1 MRSGFLAR
9 AVILGALVL
18 AASAC
23 RRSEVPAGAAGSA
36 TAMGDWSSWQDLG
49 PLVEVARSHAG
60 KTTVAVLEETSEL
73 LRAGKPLSADR
84 RLSKAADSSDRDWI
98 AVARANVAAMNFTVC
113 IRGVAWRLEDGKRG
127 AQTDRAADYSEETRL
142 SAGDISVEATLTNL
156 DAAVASPVE
165 ALATQAR
172 VARARVTAFAN
183 RCAPNEDVASLSQ
196 QTLEA
201 DLATLAAE
209 GNLTPD
215 LAYLWAGVQMQRFS
229 GAAARPFLVQ
239 AKEGGFDHPAVTY
252 MLGIIALEA
261 RDLDVADGYA
271 VDAVRRY
278 AELGDT
284 EQEAQSIFLRGE
296 VAAARGDG
304 KAARKHYESA
314 LKKMPHH
321 VPALLQIAAIV
332 VNEKGELE
340 AVRTLHAALPRFLP
354 GKGPLDEGR
363 AREAAANLET
373 LVIMT
378 EDPHLAQ
385 LVRDALLD
393 DIDSEPDAMRRGL
406 RYFYAATLDVRL
418 REYDIARGHGAL
430 AKEEFAET
438 DVPSPIDVQQ
448 FLDRLTEAAG

>member
-1 MRSGFLAR
+1 MRSVSIAR
-9 AVILGALVL
+9 ALFALALVL
-18 AASAC
+18 GGAAC

-36 TAMGDWSSWQDLG
+36 TAMGDWNSWQDLS
-49 PLVEVARSHAG
+49 PLLEVARSHTSKG
-60 KTTVAVLEETSEL
+60 TVAVLEETAEL
-73 LRAGKPLSADR
+73 LRDGKPLSADR
-84 RLSKAADSSDRDWI
+84 RLSKAADSADRDWI

-142 SAGDISVEATLTNL
+142 SAGDISVEALLTNL
-156 DAAVASPVE
+156 DAAVASPVK

-239 AKEGGFDHPAVTY
+239 AKDGGFDHPAVTY
-252 MLGIIALEA
+252 MLGIIALEG
-261 RDLDVADGYA
+261 RELDVAEGYA
-271 VDAVRRY
+271 VDAQKRY
-278 AELGDT
+278 AQLGDT
-284 EQEAQSIFLRGE
+284 PQEAQSIFLRGE

-304 KAARKHYESA
+304 KTARKHYEAA

-321 VPALLQIAAIV
+321 VPALLQIAAIIV
-332 VNEKGELE
+332 DEKGERE
-340 AVRTLHAALPRFLP
+340 AVRTLSTALHRFLP
-354 GKGPLDEGR
+354 GKGPLDEPR

-373 LVIMT
+373 LVVMT
-378 EDPHLAQ
+378 EEPHLAQ

-430 AKEEFAET
+430 AKQEFAET
-438 DVPSPIDVQQ
+438 EVPSPIDVQE

>member
-1 MRSGFLAR
+1 MRPGFLVR
-9 AVILGALVL
+9 AVILGALIIW
-18 AASAC
+18 APGC
-23 RRSEVPAGAAGSA
+23 RRTTVPGGAAGAA
-36 TAMGDWSSWQDLG
+36 TAMGDWASWQDLT
-49 PLVEVARSHAG
+49 PFVEVARTHAG
-60 KTTVAVLEETSEL
+60 KTTIGVLEETSKL

-84 RLSKAADSSDRDWI
+84 RLSKAADSADRDWI

-127 AQTDRAADYSEETRL
+127 EQTDRAADYSEETRL

-165 ALATQAR
+165 ALSTQAR

-183 RCAPNEDVASLSQ
+183 RCAPNDDVAALSQ

-271 VDAVRRY
+271 IDAVRRY

-284 EQEAQSIFLRGE
+284 QQEAQSVFLRGE
-296 VAAARGDG
+296 VAAAKGDG
-304 KAARKHYESA
+304 KAARKHYEAA

-332 VNEKGELE
+332 VMEKGERE

-354 GKGPLDEGR
+354 GKGALDEAR

-373 LVIMT
+373 LVVMT

-406 RYFYAATLDVRL
+406 RYFFAATLDVRL

-430 AKEEFAET
+430 AKGEFEESE
-438 DVPSPIDVQQ
+438 VPSPIDVQE